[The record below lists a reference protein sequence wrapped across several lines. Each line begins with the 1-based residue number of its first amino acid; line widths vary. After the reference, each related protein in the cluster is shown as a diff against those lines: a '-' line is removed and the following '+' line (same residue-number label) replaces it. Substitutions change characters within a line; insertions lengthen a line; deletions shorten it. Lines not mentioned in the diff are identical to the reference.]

1 MHYQFFALDA
11 ADNIRSVDEVAN
23 GAACDCHCSE
33 CGGDLEAKQGP
44 IRRWHFAHARD
55 TGCSGGAETALH
67 LAAKRLLLESRSL
80 VVPEISIVRT
90 ATLPDGRRG
99 RGVAVRPAGQLAY
112 SAAQAEVPM
121 ANIQPDIVLE
131 TAFGPV
137 LVEITVTN
145 GIKRE
150 KHGKLLMLGLPAL
163 EVTLQLARSLK
174 RDPDTHVQAWAELR
188 QVLIESLLGKAWLVD
203 LEKPRLNA
211 EATAA
216 AELDAAGATTL
227 SEEPFPR
234 ATTAYAPAIMTDY
247 VLSIGRDRV
256 NVRTLPFGIAVKVTL
271 VGDVAIDP
279 KLVSLIKYHGGRWRQ
294 KYRNWLCPLAEQRG
308 LYFALRQLE
317 RQVEAEEHGVRH
329 RRVLAAYNAQ
339 HDAELDSFLEPA
351 AVLAYELD
359 PELPSGTEPPTEPV
373 PDIGSA
379 EGINERI
386 RARIAADKAKRE
398 G

>member
-1 MHYQFFALDA
+1 
-11 ADNIRSVDEVAN
+11 
-23 GAACDCHCSE
+23 
-33 CGGDLEAKQGP
+33 
-44 IRRWHFAHARD
+44 
-55 TGCSGGAETALH
+55 
-67 LAAKRLLLESRSL
+67 
-80 VVPEISIVRT
+80 
-90 ATLPDGRRG
+90 
-99 RGVAVRPAGQLAY
+99 
-112 SAAQAEVPM
+112 
-121 ANIQPDIVLE
+121 
-131 TAFGPV
+131 
-137 LVEITVTN
+137 
-145 GIKRE
+145 
-150 KHGKLLMLGLPAL
+150 MLGLPAL

-308 LYFALRQLE
+308 LYFGRSKLKSTAYDIGAFWPHTTLSTMPNWIRSLS
-317 RQVEAEEHGVRH
+317 
-329 RRVLAAYNAQ
+329 RRRFS
-339 HDAELDSFLEPA
+339 HTSWTPSFLRAQSRLRNLCQISVVRRASTNEFA
-351 AVLAYELD
+351 
-359 PELPSGTEPPTEPV
+359 PESPQIRQS
-373 PDIGSA
+373 
-379 EGINERI
+379 ERASYST
-386 RARIAADKAKRE
+386 RQ
-398 G
+398 